1 MIDIHTHILPGV
13 DDGCPDLFDS
23 ILLAE
28 LAVESGVRTVI
39 ATPHSHSIPD
49 SREHMRRILDAYQT
63 LRREIE
69 DRGIPLELLLGMEI
83 LCWDDFEDRFREGTV
98 LPLNGTEFYLIEFD
112 FEVPQDRIRQAIET
126 VRSHGGRP
134 VIAHPE
140 RYTCLQ
146 RDISLAGTW
155 VDLGSQLQMNKGS
168 AFGAFGR
175 SARRT
180 SLKLLK
186 SGLYTYAASD
196 AHSPYGR
203 TTQMDGLRDFLEK
216 TVSPDAA
223 ETLLIRNAEQY
234 LLHRA

>member
-112 FEVPQDRIRQAIET
+112 FEVP
-126 VRSHGGRP
+126 
-134 VIAHPE
+134 
-140 RYTCLQ
+140 
-146 RDISLAGTW
+146 
-155 VDLGSQLQMNKGS
+155 
-168 AFGAFGR
+168 
-175 SARRT
+175 
-180 SLKLLK
+180 
-186 SGLYTYAASD
+186 
-196 AHSPYGR
+196 
-203 TTQMDGLRDFLEK
+203 
-216 TVSPDAA
+216 
-223 ETLLIRNAEQY
+223 
-234 LLHRA
+234 